1 MSLEGESVMTAERS
15 STTDERQETT
25 GEKIEQLRQERDL
38 LVKRLLD
45 GEAKIRDA
53 IDKGAPLNT
62 VRGAENRWVKLL
74 HDYERICDE
83 IDELEE
89 QET

>member
-1 MSLEGESVMTAERS
+1 MMAERS
-15 STTDERQETT
+15 STTDERQETAN
-25 GEKIEQLRQERDL
+25 EKIEHLRQERDL

-53 IDKGAPLNT
+53 NEQGRDLATI
-62 VRGAENRWVKLL
+62 RRWEDAWIKLL